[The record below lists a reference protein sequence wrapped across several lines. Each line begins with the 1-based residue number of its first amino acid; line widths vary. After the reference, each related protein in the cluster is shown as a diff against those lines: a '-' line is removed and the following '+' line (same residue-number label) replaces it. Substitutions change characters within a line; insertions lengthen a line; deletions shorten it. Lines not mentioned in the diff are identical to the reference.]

1 MGCQA
6 KILVGISILSHM
18 MKLFLFSVLFL
29 AVYCLAQSNKII
41 LDDGI
46 EIISIDDQP
55 REMDA
60 SLFGGKLTEAQK
72 LAYMPNGK
80 APASVNIFL
89 VKIGDKTY
97 MIDAGFG
104 NAVKDKRIDP
114 KNIDGIFITHEHGDH
129 ISGLFQG
136 DAPTFPSG
144 AGGIGTYLHI
154 PAKVYISKPESDY
167 WLKKETPNSDMQ
179 KKLNTVYGSRY
190 KTFNLGDT
198 LVPGIVAISAVG
210 HTPGHTAFLIG
221 TGKQKLLIAGDFL
234 HAAALQFP
242 EPTESANFDVDK
254 EQSVKTRKSLMEQAE
269 KNDWLIAGVHIPN
282 PGWGK
287 VKSNGKGGFIF
298 TAQK

>member
-1 MGCQA
+1 M
-6 KILVGISILSHM
+6 H
-18 MKLFLFSVLFL
+18 KLLFFL
-29 AVYCLAQSNKII
+29 ALIFSASLVFAQNNKIV

-72 LAYMPNGK
+72 LAYMPGGK
-80 APASVNIFL
+80 APASVNVFL
-89 VKIGDKTY
+89 VKTGGKTY
-97 MIDAGFG
+97 VIDAGFG
-104 NAVKDKRIDP
+104 NAIKDKKIDP
-114 KNIDGIFITHEHGDH
+114 KTIDGVFITHEHGDQ
-129 ISGLFQG
+129 ISGLLQG
-136 DAPTFPSG
+136 DVPTFPSG
-144 AGGIGTYLHI
+144 AGGIGTYLYT
-154 PAKVYISKPESDY
+154 PAKVYISKQESDY

-179 KKLNTVYGSRY
+179 KKLNAVYGKRY
-190 KTFNLGDT
+190 ITFNFGDT
-198 LVPGIVAISAVG
+198 LVPGIVAINAVG

-254 EQSVKTRKSLMEQAE
+254 EQSVKVRKSLMEQAE
-269 KNDWLIAGVHIPN
+269 KNGWLIAGVHIPN

-287 VKSNGKGGFIF
+287 VKSNGKGGFVF
-298 TAQK
+298 EQ

>member
-1 MGCQA
+1 M
-6 KILVGISILSHM
+6 H
-18 MKLFLFSVLFL
+18 KLLFSL
-29 AVYCLAQSNKII
+29 ALVFSVPLAFAQSNKIV

-89 VKIGDKTY
+89 VKIGAKTY

-104 NAVKDKRIDP
+104 NAIKGKKIDT

-129 ISGLFQG
+129 ISGLLKEDGTANFS
-136 DAPTFPSG
+136 APAF
-144 AGGIGTYLHI
+144 
-154 PAKVYISKPESDY
+154 ISKQESDY
-167 WLKKETPNSDMQ
+167 WLKKETPNSDLQ
-179 KKLNTVYGSRY
+179 KKLNVVYGSRY

-198 LVPGIVAISAVG
+198 LVPGIVAINAVG

-254 EQSVKTRKSLMEQAE
+254 EQSVKIRKSLMEQAE
-269 KNDWLIAGVHIPN
+269 KNGWLIAGVHIPN

-298 TAQK
+298 TP